1 MLDIQLT
8 HYIAN
13 TREELQ
19 EILKRIYHSLKV
31 FSVVDDM
38 DDFRC
43 LVEDNGY
50 DVFDHY
56 KTKESTY
63 PVIISVIPEHK
74 GNVASIC
81 LYPLDKVNKQN
92 QSIFGNVSH
101 ETSDK
106 KEIINTIYRLIDH
119 HFKTEIGGKIQKK
132 VYDKNELIMFVAS
145 YKFPMIMYLS
155 EETNEWKLEYSLNE
169 CDVMTILLGKTP
181 DCY

>member
-81 LYPLDKVNKQN
+81 LYPLDKSGNLNKT
-92 QSIFGNVSH
+92 IFNGASN

-106 KEIINTIYRLIDH
+106 KEIINLIYRLIDN
-119 HFKTEIGGKIQKK
+119 HFKVTVNDKPQEKI
-132 VYDKNELIMFVAS
+132 YDKNELIMLVAS

-169 CDVMTILLGKTP
+169 CDVATILLGKTP